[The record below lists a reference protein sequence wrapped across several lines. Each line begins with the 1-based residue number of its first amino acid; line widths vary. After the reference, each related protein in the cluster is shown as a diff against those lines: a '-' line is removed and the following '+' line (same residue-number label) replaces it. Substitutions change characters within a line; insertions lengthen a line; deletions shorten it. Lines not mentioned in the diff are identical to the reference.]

1 MRAIVKGVTDRIR
14 FVHVSDAQSSPGSDD
29 AVPAA
34 LSEGLAALQSGLD
47 RLIAATE
54 REHERAAHRE
64 KIIDRLHED
73 NQELRRGELQAML
86 DPIRTSLYRLHD
98 MVRRESRRW
107 SDDGGDPAHVG
118 PLLSA
123 IADEIAE
130 ALARAGAERYTAEPG
145 EPFDQ
150 ALHKPVD
157 TVAVS
162 DPELDGAVVAARG
175 DGFRRGERI
184 LRRAEVVI
192 GKATGVFAARPN
204 ASAKSI

>member
-1 MRAIVKGVTDRIR
+1 M
-14 FVHVSDAQSSPGSDD
+14 SDAYFSSRSGD

-34 LSEGLAALQSGLD
+34 LSEGLAALQSSLD
-47 RLIAATE
+47 RLTAATE
-54 REHERAAHRE
+54 REHERASHRE
-64 KIIDRLHED
+64 KIIDRLHDD

-107 SDDGGDPAHVG
+107 AEDAGDPAHVG

-130 ALARAGAERYTAEPG
+130 ALARAGAERYTVEPG

-150 ALHKPVD
+150 AVHKPVE

-162 DPELDGAVVAARG
+162 DPALDGTVVAARG
-175 DGFRRGERI
+175 DGFRRGEQI

-192 GKATGVFAARPN
+192 GKAAEALAARPN
-204 ASAKSI
+204 ASAESI

>member
-1 MRAIVKGVTDRIR
+1 
-14 FVHVSDAQSSPGSDD
+14 
-29 AVPAA
+29 VPAA
-34 LSEGLAALQSGLD
+34 LSDGLAALQSSLD
-47 RLIAATE
+47 RLAAATE
-54 REHERAAHRE
+54 REHERATHRE
-64 KIIDRLHED
+64 KIIDRLHDD

-107 SDDGGDPAHVG
+107 AEDTGDPAHVG

-130 ALARAGAERYTAEPG
+130 ALARAGAERYTVEPG

-150 ALHKPVD
+150 ARHKPVD
-157 TVAVS
+157 TVAVT
-162 DPELDGAVVAARG
+162 DPAQDGTVMAARG
-175 DGFRRGERI
+175 DGFRRGEQI

-192 GKATGVFAARPN
+192 GKAADVPAARTN
-204 ASAKSI
+204 ASAESN

>member
-1 MRAIVKGVTDRIR
+1 M
-14 FVHVSDAQSSPGSDD
+14 PG
-29 AVPAA
+29 A

-47 RLIAATE
+47 RLIAVTE

-107 SDDGGDPAHVG
+107 TEDGGDPAHVG

-130 ALARAGAERYTAEPG
+130 ALARAGAERYTADPG

-150 ALHKPVD
+150 ARHKPVD
-157 TVAVS
+157 TMAVT
-162 DPELDGAVVAARG
+162 DPALDGTVMAARR
-175 DGFRRGERI
+175 DGFRRGEQI

-192 GKATGVFAARPN
+192 GKATGVLAGAPKR
-204 ASAKSI
+204 SAESI

>member
-1 MRAIVKGVTDRIR
+1 M
-14 FVHVSDAQSSPGSDD
+14 SDAHSPPGSDTGSD
-29 AVPAA
+29 EAMPAA
-34 LSEGLAALQSGLD
+34 MSEGLAALQSGLD

-107 SDDGGDPAHVG
+107 TEDGGDPAHVA

-150 ALHKPVD
+150 VRHKPVD
-157 TVAVS
+157 TMAVT
-162 DPELDGAVVAARG
+162 DPALDGIVMAARG
-175 DGFRRGERI
+175 DGFRRGEQV

-192 GKATGVFAARPN
+192 GKANGVLAGAPKR
-204 ASAKSI
+204 SAESI

>member
-1 MRAIVKGVTDRIR
+1 
-14 FVHVSDAQSSPGSDD
+14 VSDAHSSPRSGD

-34 LSEGLAALQSGLD
+34 LSEGLAALQSSLD

-73 NQELRRGELQAML
+73 NQELRRGESQTML

-107 SDDGGDPAHVG
+107 SEGTGDPAHVG

-130 ALARAGAERYTAEPG
+130 ALARAGAERYTVEPG

-150 ALHKPVD
+150 ARHRPVG
-157 TVAVS
+157 TVAVT
-162 DPELDGAVVAARG
+162 DPALDGTVMAARG
-175 DGFRRGERI
+175 DGFRRGEQI

-192 GKATGVFAARPN
+192 GKAAEVLAVRSN
-204 ASAKSI
+204 ASAESN

>member
-1 MRAIVKGVTDRIR
+1 
-14 FVHVSDAQSSPGSDD
+14 VSDAHSSPRSGD

-34 LSEGLAALQSGLD
+34 LSDGLAALQSGLD
-47 RLIAATE
+47 RLAAATE

-64 KIIDRLHED
+64 KIIDRLHDD

-98 MVRRESRRW
+98 MVRRESGRW
-107 SDDGGDPAHVG
+107 ADGAGDPAHVA

-130 ALARAGAERYTAEPG
+130 ALARAGAERYTVEPG
-145 EPFDQ
+145 ESFDP
-150 ALHKPVD
+150 ARHKPVD
-157 TVAVS
+157 TVAVT
-162 DPELDGAVVAARG
+162 DPALDGTVMAARG
-175 DGFRRGERI
+175 DGFRRGEQT

-192 GKATGVFAARPN
+192 GKAAEVSAARSN
-204 ASAKSI
+204 ASAKSN